1 MAQIASGAACKRGIQ
16 MAVAAALISVAA
28 HGHAQSFWKRSYGPE
43 QNIVTNLDNAKNRFN
58 TLSGD
63 APNDPKK
70 LTDYVQSGITM
81 SDLACYA
88 WLDTL
93 GKSERDSS
101 FFKNIFNI
109 VGNLIIGVAGING
122 ANSDSLARGA
132 LGLSATNAT
141 FETFQNEIL
150 LGSIPDIED
159 KLREGRNISTA
170 YFLANMPTQF
180 DQAHRGLIE
189 YHRTCSSNAIKSL
202 LKTALSK
209 VKYAAPDTTLAGPI
223 AQAESDLVA
232 AGLYKLMFNNG
243 EEAPSD
249 ETLYRLWATRMA
261 YPNPK
266 AGLIEDM
273 RKDPAVGVVGNAFD
287 KKKDQFALSLDRI
300 AALRGY
306 KKRLDKELEKESAE
320 KTAAAE
326 REVADAK
333 KALESKEKVAEQNA
347 AAAVAAAPTAQ
358 KQDMQNISNLL
369 RNAVKPDLLLGTS
382 RNKFGEIKSMI
393 EKQVTNG
400 QQAEIKTLSADVN
413 EMEQLREKLEK
424 AETILKAQ
432 RLTQKSSSTP
442 ASFSAVIAP

>member
-43 QNIVTNLDNAKNRFN
+43 QNRVTNLESATKRFS
-58 TLSGD
+58 TLSGE
-63 APNDPKK
+63 APDDPKK

-93 GKSERDSS
+93 GKSDRNAS

-132 LGLSATNAT
+132 LGLGAANAMV
-141 FETFQNEIL
+141 ETFQNEIL

-159 KLREGRNISTA
+159 KLREGRNISAA

-223 AQAESDLVA
+223 AQAESDLVE
-232 AGLYKLMFNNG
+232 AGLYKLMFKNG
-243 EEAPSD
+243 EVAPSD

-273 RKDPAVGVVGNAFD
+273 RVDPSVVVVGKVFD
-287 KKKDQFALSLDRI
+287 KDKDKYALSLDRI

-358 KQDMQNISNLL
+358 KQDMQNIGNLL
-369 RNAVKPDLLLGTS
+369 KNAVKPNLSLGTA
-382 RNKFGEIKSMI
+382 RNNFGEINSLI
-393 EKQVTNG
+393 DKQAATTPS
-400 QQAEIKTLSADVN
+400 QAITTLSTNVK
-413 EMEQLREKLEK
+413 EMEQLREKLEN
-424 AETILKAQ
+424 AEAILKAQ
-432 RLTQKSSSTP
+432 RLTQKSSGAP

>member
-1 MAQIASGAACKRGIQ
+1 
-16 MAVAAALISVAA
+16 L
-28 HGHAQSFWKRSYGPE
+28 
-43 QNIVTNLDNAKNRFN
+43 T
-58 TLSGD
+58 GD
-63 APNDPKK
+63 ALKDPKK

-93 GKSERDSS
+93 GKSDRDVS
-101 FFKNIFNI
+101 FFKNMFNI

-132 LGLSATNAT
+132 LGLSAANASV
-141 FETFQNEIL
+141 EAFQNEIL

-159 KLREGRNISTA
+159 KLREGRNISAA

-209 VKYAAPDTTLAGPI
+209 VKYVAPDTTLAGPI
-223 AQAESDLVA
+223 AQAESDSVA
-232 AGLYKLMFNNG
+232 ASLYKLMFKNG

-273 RKDPAVGVVGNAFD
+273 RVDPSVVVVGKVFD
-287 KKKDQFALSLDRI
+287 NDKDKYALSLDRI

-320 KTAAAE
+320 KTAAEE
-326 REVADAK
+326 REVAAAK
-333 KALESKEKVAEQNA
+333 KALESKEEVAAKSAE
-347 AAAVAAAPTAQ
+347 AAVAAAPSEK
-358 KQDMQNISNLL
+358 KQELLNISNFMKKE
-369 RNAVKPDLLLGTS
+369 VKPNLLLGTA

-393 EKQVTNG
+393 DKQVTNG
-400 QQAEIKTLSADVN
+400 QPAEITTLSADVK
-413 EMEQLREKLEK
+413 EMEQLREKLEN
-424 AETILKAQ
+424 AEAILKAQ
-432 RLTQKSSSTP
+432 RLTQKSFSTP